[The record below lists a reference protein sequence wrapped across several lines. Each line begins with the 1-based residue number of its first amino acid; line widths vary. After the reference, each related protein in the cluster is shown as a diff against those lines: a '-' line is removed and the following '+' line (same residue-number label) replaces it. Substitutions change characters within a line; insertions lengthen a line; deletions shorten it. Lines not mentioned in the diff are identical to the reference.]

1 MALNATFLCKFVSLN
16 TNNFNPQR
24 TFKPYV
30 QLPKPEQSGLKI
42 KNKTYDQ
49 NNQNPNTSC

>member
-1 MALNATFLCKFVSLN
+1 MPHFCIFVILN